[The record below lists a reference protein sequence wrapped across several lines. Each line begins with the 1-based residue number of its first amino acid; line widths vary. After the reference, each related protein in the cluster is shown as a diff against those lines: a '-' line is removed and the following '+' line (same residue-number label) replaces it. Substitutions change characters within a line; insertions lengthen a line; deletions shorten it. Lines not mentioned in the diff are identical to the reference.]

1 MCIMAAPIVFDVE
14 LLTALRDARHVAV
27 LTGAGVS
34 AESGVPTFRDAQTGL
49 WAKFRPE
56 ELATPE
62 AFAAN
67 PKLVWEWYDGRRRT
81 LASVKP
87 NAGHHAL
94 ARMAA
99 RVPKLE
105 LFTQNVD
112 GLHALAGSPEVIEL
126 HGNIHRN
133 KCFVENVVV
142 REWVETGEVPP
153 RCPHCGGHLRPDV
166 VWFGELLPPGALSRA
181 EAAAERCD
189 VFFSVGTATAVYPAA
204 QLPVTALAHGATVIE
219 VNPEPTPLTSRASF
233 SLRGA
238 SGVVLPQLLAAAW
251 PEEVR

>member
-1 MCIMAAPIVFDVE
+1 MTDPLVFDVD
-14 LLTALRDARHVAV
+14 LLTALRAARHVAV

-56 ELATPE
+56 DLATPE

-67 PKLVWEWYDGRRRT
+67 PRLVWEWYESRRRT
-81 LASVKP
+81 LAGVQP
-87 NAGHHAL
+87 NPGHHAIARL
-94 ARMAA
+94 AAE
-99 RVPKLE
+99 VPKLE

-112 GLHALAGSPEVIEL
+112 GLHALAGSPEVVEL

-133 KCFVENVVV
+133 KCFAENVAVGD
-142 REWVETGEVPP
+142 WVETGEVPP
-153 RCPHCGGHLRPDV
+153 RCPYCGGPLRPDV

-189 VFFSVGTATAVYPAA
+189 VFFSIGTSAAVYPAA
-204 QLPVTALAHGATVIE
+204 QLPVTALAHGATVVE
-219 VNPEPTPLTSRASF
+219 VNPQPTSLTPMASF

-238 SGVVLPQLLAAAW
+238 SGLVMPQLLAAAW
-251 PEEVR
+251 PETEAP

>member
-1 MCIMAAPIVFDVE
+1 LAAPIVFDVD
-14 LLTALRDARHVAV
+14 LLTALREARHVAV

-56 ELATPE
+56 DLATPE

-67 PKLVWEWYDGRRRT
+67 PKLVWEWYDSRRRT

-87 NAGHHAL
+87 NAGHYAIARL
-94 ARMAA
+94 AKK
-99 RVPKLE
+99 VPKLE

-112 GLHALAGSPEVIEL
+112 GLHALAGSPEVVEL

-142 REWVETGEVPP
+142 REWAETGAVPP
-153 RCPHCGGHLRPDV
+153 RCPYCGGHLRPDV
-166 VWFGELLPPGALSRA
+166 VWFGELLPPGVLSRA

-189 VFFSVGTATAVYPAA
+189 VFFSVGTSAAVYPAA
-204 QLPVTALAHGATVIE
+204 QLPVTALAHGAVVVE
-219 VNPEPTPLTSRASF
+219 VNPEPTPLTSGASF

-238 SGVVLPQLLAAAW
+238 SGVVLPQLLSAAW
-251 PEEVR
+251 PEDHV